1 MKKQDWLDHKKS
13 QLQSQSIARYRPT
26 EPWLLSR
33 DYPTGTTLIELLTTL
48 AVIATLATFSL
59 PALNHLVQQAQAD
72 SAQQLLRKAIYRT
85 RSAAIFSKK
94 IVSFCPDGEFECGE
108 QWGNGAIIFTDDN
121 NNGIIDEDDE
131 LLEKI
136 DFKAANFNISWRASG
151 RKNYLR
157 YSPTGMA
164 RAFGRFTLCEKSK
177 DLRLA
182 RTIVINRQGRL
193 REYYDRNSDGIVED
207 IDGRKPDCR

>member
-72 SAQQLLRKAIYRT
+72 SAQQLLRKAI
-85 RSAAIFSKK
+85 
-94 IVSFCPDGEFECGE
+94 
-108 QWGNGAIIFTDDN
+108 
-121 NNGIIDEDDE
+121 
-131 LLEKI
+131 
-136 DFKAANFNISWRASG
+136 
-151 RKNYLR
+151 
-157 YSPTGMA
+157 
-164 RAFGRFTLCEKSK
+164 
-177 DLRLA
+177 
-182 RTIVINRQGRL
+182 
-193 REYYDRNSDGIVED
+193 
-207 IDGRKPDCR
+207 